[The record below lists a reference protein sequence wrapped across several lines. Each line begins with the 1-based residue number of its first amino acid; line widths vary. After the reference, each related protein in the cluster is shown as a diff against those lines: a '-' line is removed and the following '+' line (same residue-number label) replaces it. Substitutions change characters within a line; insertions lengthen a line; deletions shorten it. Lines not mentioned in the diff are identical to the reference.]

1 MKTLFVRVGN
11 HAMNLA
17 AIADAH
23 WERDRL
29 FIHFDGG
36 RFAQLEGE
44 MARLIWAAVEEMTL
58 DLQTGEVGAK
68 VES

>member
-1 MKTLFVRVGN
+1 MKLGFVRVGD
-11 HAMNLA
+11 HVMNLA

-44 MARLIWAAVEEMTL
+44 KATLIWKAIEEVTVEL
-58 DLQTGEVGAK
+58 GERTEANT
-68 VES
+68 